1 MIIERKS
8 IPGVDRWYHDKSEI
22 QAAILYKKEQNTSRT
37 SGRKAVILCLF
48 FVERIQMTPELS

>member
-8 IPGVDRWYHDKSEI
+8 IPRFDWWYHDKFEI
-22 QAAILYKKEQNTSRT
+22 QAGIPYKKEKNTSRT
-37 SGRKAVILCLF
+37 SGRKAEILWLF